1 MMWPFRVPFTW
12 GGRWLEAIPFV
23 PRLNTGRRPFRGE
36 RQISRREAMKR
47 LTIVAAVVLAACFA
61 VLPVRAQDAKKAPK
75 PALGASAALLEE
87 WNDAGQK
94 LIAIAEDIP
103 EDKYDYKP
111 KPEMRSWLAQL
122 AHAAQSNYYFI
133 NPVLGKP
140 MPADDPDMTK
150 LKTRAE
156 VVAFVKKCFAD
167 GVDVIK
173 AQGDA
178 GMAKT
183 VDAGGQLMRID
194 ALAYDLIAHSNNH
207 YGQIVVYYRLNG
219 LVPPESRP
227 KK

>member
-1 MMWPFRVPFTW
+1 
-12 GGRWLEAIPFV
+12 
-23 PRLNTGRRPFRGE
+23 
-36 RQISRREAMKR
+36 MKR
-47 LTIVAAVVLAACFA
+47 LALIAAVLLAVCCT
-61 VLPVRAQDAKKAPK
+61 VLPSRTQDMKKAEPK

-87 WNDAGQK
+87 WNDIGRR
-94 LIAIAEDIP
+94 LTAIAEDMP
-103 EDKYDYKP
+103 EDKYDFKP
-111 KPEMRSWLAQL
+111 KPEMRSWLSQL
-122 AHAAQSNYYFI
+122 AHASQSNYYFV
-133 NPVLGKP
+133 NPALGKP
-140 MPADDPDMTK
+140 MPKDDPDMTQ
-150 LKTRAE
+150 LKTRAQ

-167 GVDVIK
+167 GADVIK

-194 ALAYDLIAHSNNH
+194 ALAYDLIAHANEH

>member
-1 MMWPFRVPFTW
+1 
-12 GGRWLEAIPFV
+12 
-23 PRLNTGRRPFRGE
+23 
-36 RQISRREAMKR
+36 MKR
-47 LTIVAAVVLAACFA
+47 FTKLSAILLAACCMA
-61 VLPVRAQDAKKAPK
+61 LPARAQEMKKVEAPK
-75 PALGASAALLEE
+75 PALGSSAALLHE
-87 WNDAGQK
+87 WNDIGRR
-94 LIAIAEDIP
+94 LIAIAEDMP

-111 KPEMRSWLAQL
+111 KPEMRSWLSQV
-122 AHAAQSNYYFI
+122 AHAAQANYFFV

-140 MPADDPDMTK
+140 DPQDDPDMSQ
-150 LKTRAE
+150 LKTKAQI
-156 VVAFVKKCFAD
+156 VAFVKKSFAD
-167 GVDVIK
+167 GADVIK

-183 VDAGGQLMRID
+183 VNTGGQLMRID

>member
-1 MMWPFRVPFTW
+1 
-12 GGRWLEAIPFV
+12 
-23 PRLNTGRRPFRGE
+23 
-36 RQISRREAMKR
+36 MKR
-47 LTIVAAVVLAACFA
+47 STFIAVVLLAACCT
-61 VLPVRAQDAKKAPK
+61 VLPVRAQDMKKEPK

-87 WNDAGQK
+87 WNDTGRR
-94 LIAIAEDIP
+94 LIAIAEDMP

-140 MPADDPDMTK
+140 MPKDDPDMAQ
-150 LKTRAE
+150 LKSRAQ

-167 GVDVIK
+167 GADVIK

-183 VDAGGQLMRID
+183 VDAGGQMMRVD
-194 ALAYDLIAHSNNH
+194 VLAYDLIAHTNDH
-207 YGQIVVYYRLNG
+207 YGQMMVYYRLNG
-219 LVPPESRP
+219 MVPPESRP

>member
-1 MMWPFRVPFTW
+1 
-12 GGRWLEAIPFV
+12 
-23 PRLNTGRRPFRGE
+23 
-36 RQISRREAMKR
+36 MKR
-47 LTIVAAVVLAACFA
+47 STFVAVVLLAACCT
-61 VLPVRAQDAKKAPK
+61 VLPVRAQDMKKAPK
-75 PALGASAALLEE
+75 PALGPSAALLEE
-87 WNDAGQK
+87 WNDTGRK
-94 LIAIAEDIP
+94 LVAIAEDMP

-122 AHAAQSNYYFI
+122 AHAAQANYYFI

-167 GVDVIK
+167 GADVIK

-183 VDAGGQLMRID
+183 VDAGGQMIRVD
-194 ALAYDLIAHSNNH
+194 VLAYDLIAHTNDH
-207 YGQIVVYYRLNG
+207 YGQMVVYYRLNG

>member
-1 MMWPFRVPFTW
+1 
-12 GGRWLEAIPFV
+12 
-23 PRLNTGRRPFRGE
+23 
-36 RQISRREAMKR
+36 MKR
-47 LTIVAAVVLAACFA
+47 STFIAVVLLAACCT
-61 VLPVRAQDAKKAPK
+61 VLPVRAQDMKKEPK

-87 WNDAGQK
+87 WNDTGRR
-94 LIAIAEDIP
+94 LIAIAEDMP

-140 MPADDPDMTK
+140 MPKDDPDMAQ
-150 LKTRAE
+150 LKTRAQ

-167 GVDVIK
+167 GADVIK
-173 AQGDA
+173 AQGDV

-183 VDAGGQLMRID
+183 VDAGGQMMRVD
-194 ALAYDLIAHSNNH
+194 VLAYDLIAHTNDH
-207 YGQIVVYYRLNG
+207 YGQMMVYYRLNG
-219 LVPPESRP
+219 MVPPESRP